1 MDKGKS
7 VQKMFNKNLL
17 IFLTNDDGYKS
28 IGLKYLK
35 KTIKKI
41 SSNIWIFAPA
51 KNQSAKSHSITINK
65 NIKIRRASKREYIVN
80 GTPVDSVILG
90 LEQIKNKIKKKQNM
104 LLVSGINEGVNL
116 GYDLLYSGTVA
127 AAREGALNNKK
138 SIAISIDKNNNKINW
153 NAFEFFAPRIIEA
166 LLKIKLS
173 NNFFF
178 NLNFPSGDKNEINGV
193 KIVEMSN
200 RKPGKL
206 IKIDNNN
213 YKMPSERS
221 ILKNAKANED
231 EYELRRGFITISM
244 HEKSNLIAKYKDL
257 LKLKSIFRKTF
268 E

>member
-1 MDKGKS
+1 MEKEKS
-7 VQKMFNKNLL
+7 VQKMHNRNRL

-35 KTIKKI
+35 KTIEQL

-65 NIKIRRASKREYIVN
+65 NIKIRRASKQEYVVN
-80 GTPVDSVILG
+80 GTPADSVILG
-90 LEQIKNKIKKKQNM
+90 LEQIKNKNKKNM

-127 AAREGALNNKK
+127 AAREGALNNMK
-138 SIAISIDKNNNKINW
+138 SIAISIDKNKKKINW
-153 NAFEFFAPRIIEA
+153 NALEFFAPRIIEI
-166 LLKIKLS
+166 LSKLKLS

-178 NLNFPSGDKNEINGV
+178 NLNFPSSDKNQVKGI
-193 KIVEMSN
+193 KIVEMSE
-200 RKPGKL
+200 RKPGRL
-206 IKIDNNN
+206 IKIDRNN
-213 YKMPSERS
+213 YQMPADRK
-221 ILKNAKANED
+221 ILKSAKVNED

-244 HEKSNLIAKYKDL
+244 HDKSNLIVENKNI